1 MGHFKVWAFLKHF
14 ITFSLGYQTFVSRSS
29 PNCVKVLL
37 SSNLSYLW
45 CTSYGNV
52 IWSKWNDSII
62 IKASSHFLQSE
73 LCLKVST
80 LCKVWY
86 MALQIALSMTNIEK
100 VHLFQYSKLAVPLL
114 KLESKQF
121 KYLKCLPSRLN
132 VEKLNHY
139 SRWHSCY
146 ANST

>member
-1 MGHFKVWAFLKHF
+1 MHIILEC
-14 ITFSLGYQTFVSRSS
+14 
-29 PNCVKVLL
+29 N
-37 SSNLSYLW
+37 
-45 CTSYGNV
+45 
-52 IWSKWNDSII
+52 WSKWNDSII

-86 MALQIALSMTNIEK
+86 MALQIALSMTNIQK

-146 ANST
+146 ANSTLGVLRIFDEELSTLKNIFWSPHKKSHT